1 MNRKMLEEL
10 EKKIPDFK
18 EKYCEWVS
26 IDNIIVDEANS
37 QIRKNGKVA
46 AKVPGMV
53 IDIQQHG
60 QQVPGCG
67 RRLANG
73 KIELKDGVTR
83 FEATRECRAGLSG
96 RTERYF
102 LMSFYHDDIFD
113 TNDEWIIHQAKCN
126 DHEPS
131 TANTSQ
137 DIRYQINKMYVKGTL
152 TRKIGFKHSEDP
164 KEWINRA
171 KDFLKEE
178 VYTRS
183 PLTKDSIKNIVK
195 GIINK
200 SLPVGERYENYTKS
214 EGFKFYSTVNSVGWS
229 GTAGNVVAGHC
240 VYAVTGTGD
249 EKDLMGNAWRKSGDY
264 PHAKFDVIAWVG
276 DLSDKDDAGLAQA
289 RQRIYDM
296 YSKGVSHPK
305 FGRMLNDIY
314 FLPQIKSG
322 PSEENMH
329 KLYTAAELG
338 INLAG
343 VRNLTLAI

>member
-10 EKKIPDFK
+10 EKKIPNFK
-18 EKYCEWVS
+18 TKHCEWVN
-26 IDNIIVDEANS
+26 IDNMIVDEANS

-53 IDIQQHG
+53 IDIEQHG

-67 RRLANG
+67 RRLPNG
-73 KIELKDGVTR
+73 QVELKDGITR
-83 FEATRECRAGLSG
+83 FSAIKDIGDSNESFHGQ
-96 RTERYF
+96 F
-102 LMSFYHDDIFD
+102 LVSFYHDGIFD

-152 TRKIGFKHSEDP
+152 TRMIGFKHAEDP
-164 KEWINRA
+164 KEWIKSASN
-171 KDFLKEE
+171 FLKEE

-183 PLTKDSIKNIVK
+183 PLTKESIKNIVK

-214 EGFKFYSTVNSVGWS
+214 EGFEFFSKVNTLGWS

-240 VYAVTGTGD
+240 VYAVTGAGD
-249 EKDLMGNAWRKSGDY
+249 EKDLMGNAYRKSGDH

-276 DLSDKDDAGLAQA
+276 DLSDKDDSGLAQA

-322 PSEENMH
+322 PNEEDM
-329 KLYTAAELG
+329 LTFYTPRELG